1 MSRQDRRKCKNM
13 QVNILVP
20 IAESHNQTVLFFF
33 HISYVALPEPAGT
46 HLPCGGSSLDGR
58 RHCDVSAGISSNAR
72 STSDP
77 SLRRHARRSL
87 PRWSCCAPP
96 RSVPAC
102 AVLCVVELAASQRA
116 AEKGGSPGLGASPQ
130 GNVIKTNLWVGLH
143 PPVPPL
149 ARCLLSASSRSR
161 DAGDPLAW
169 VVVPPEK
176 RRVPAAPRTL
186 AAPSA
191 LWRTGLVMRPMN
203 GTGVANVLAVADLC
217 APAQTRAS
225 GMRALRRCKLWRR
238 LDVAARV
245 PCRGAVLPWGRVP
258 RECGLIRLQGRQRRR
273 QTLALSPE
281 LLANVD
287 MSLPVLRNLLL
298 RLSKQCALLL

>member
-1 MSRQDRRKCKNM
+1 M
-13 QVNILVP
+13 
-20 IAESHNQTVLFFF
+20 
-33 HISYVALPEPAGT
+33 
-46 HLPCGGSSLDGR
+46 
-58 RHCDVSAGISSNAR
+58 
-72 STSDP
+72 
-77 SLRRHARRSL
+77 
-87 PRWSCCAPP
+87 
-96 RSVPAC
+96 
-102 AVLCVVELAASQRA
+102 
-116 AEKGGSPGLGASPQ
+116 GASPQ

-287 MSLPVLRNLLL
+287 MSLPVLSLCLFGNITSVSVGLAADREVQAHVFRRCLGHRGPRSLGGS
-298 RLSKQCALLL
+298 RSEFVRRRCPCSPPRS